1 MKKCPSCA
9 EEIQNAGIIDVFFV
23 LALRQSRMKK
33 LFSAVF
39 AVIALSVILPAQAP
53 IDQSRLAGQLQTGT
67 DEQREVAATAILA
80 IPPAARDPSVLSAL
94 IQELDRLKQEL
105 ETRGRILDSG
115 QPLPPVNGEG
125 EYPNTLLDAV
135 AQYEDPVVL
144 RTLISWIASGSSLN
158 AIAAFGELAVPKVL
172 TLASGDSHATGLAFL
187 TLQRMLERPVRNPLS
202 ANSRQQIVD
211 LTARR
216 LTGIQPELAILGA
229 LSLAAATR
237 DPALIRRV
245 QVIGASASEV
255 QGMGVAETGIL
266 RIQNWAKTVLS
277 ARGLR

>member
-1 MKKCPSCA
+1 
-9 EEIQNAGIIDVFFV
+9 
-23 LALRQSRMKK
+23 MKK
-33 LFSAVF
+33 LFPAVL
-39 AVIALSVILPAQAP
+39 AVVALGVILAAQP
-53 IDQSRLAGQLQTGT
+53 PVDQGKLAQQLQTGT
-67 DEQREVAATAILA
+67 EQQREAAAAAILA
-80 IPPAARDPSVLSAL
+80 IPPTARDPSIWFAL
-94 IQELDRLKQEL
+94 IQEPDRLKQDL
-105 ETRGRILDSG
+105 EAHGRILGPCEDCKAGYISA
-115 QPLPPVNGEG
+115 LF
-125 EYPNTLLDAV
+125 DAITP
-135 AQYEDPVVL
+135 YDDDPVVL
-144 RTLISWIASGSSLN
+144 RTLISWIGSGSPLN
-158 AIAAFGELAVPKVL
+158 AIAAFGELAVPQIL
-172 TLASGDSHATGLAFL
+172 TLASDDSHVTGLALL
-187 TLQRMLERPVRNPLS
+187 TLQWMLERPVRHPLS